1 MAGLDPPVENGQNL
15 DTPDLCA
22 RLDRMKKLCERLEDA
37 QGNRA
42 KYRELVDQIQSE
54 ADALRNFVCRT
65 DSK

>member
-1 MAGLDPPVENGQNL
+1 MKNVQNL

-37 QGNRA
+37 QGNRI
-42 KYRELVDQIQSE
+42 KYQELVDQIQSE
-54 ADALRNFVCRT
+54 ADALRSFVCRT